1 MTKVAIITDSIACL
15 TSDLVERYGIGIIPI
30 NFYSDGKVYHDWV
43 DITPS
48 QAYDLFLQDPKS
60 FRTSA
65 ASPAYCLNV
74 YREISKRADQILCV
88 TVSSKL
94 STVYNVALGAKEQA
108 AVELPSV
115 RIEVVDS
122 QMATAGEGL
131 IALAAARAAAEG
143 KDLAEVRRAA
153 EEVKQKVSVFVLL
166 DTVRYVYRSG
176 RIPKIAAYSASV
188 LNIRPLLAISSGVV
202 KFNGAVR
209 NRAHGIDRILKI
221 MRSKVGSKPV
231 HVAVVH
237 AYALD
242 EAKKLTERIAA
253 EFNCAELWLAE
264 FSPVMGYACGT
275 GALGVAFYPES

>member
-1 MTKVAIITDSIACL
+1 MTKVAIIIDSIACL
-15 TSDLVERYGIGIIPI
+15 TSELVEQYGIGIIPI

-65 ASPAYCLNV
+65 ASPEYCLNV
-74 YREISKRADQILCV
+74 YREVSKRADHILCV

-94 STVYNVALGAKEQA
+94 STVYNVAVGAKEQA
-108 AVELPSV
+108 RVELPRV

-143 KDLAEVRRAA
+143 KDLAEVSRAA
-153 EEVKQKVSVFVLL
+153 EAVKQKVSVFVLL

-202 KFNGAVR
+202 KP
-209 NRAHGIDRILKI
+209 LS
-221 MRSKVGSKPV
+221 M
-231 HVAVVH
+231 
-237 AYALD
+237 
-242 EAKKLTERIAA
+242 
-253 EFNCAELWLAE
+253 
-264 FSPVMGYACGT
+264 
-275 GALGVAFYPES
+275 